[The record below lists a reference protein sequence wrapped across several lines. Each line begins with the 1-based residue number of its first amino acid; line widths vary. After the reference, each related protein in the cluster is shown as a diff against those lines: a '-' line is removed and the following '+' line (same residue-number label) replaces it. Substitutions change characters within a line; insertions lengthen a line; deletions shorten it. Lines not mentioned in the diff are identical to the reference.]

1 MKIYAKIF
9 DNIITELSL
18 IEKEGFDLF
27 ECNDNDIFNNFRLF
41 TVKGNEL
48 VLGDEY
54 KKLAEDEYLIRQLPD
69 GQLTL
74 SKPYIEHIDNIFMTL
89 TDSEEHQDIKNHL
102 GDYYKLENGFV
113 VVDNDLKE
121 NYIRNYNVK
130 KFREYR
136 AECFKRWDIQ
146 KTNFL
151 IGLGDPITEAD
162 KAWYTE
168 MLNFTDMITNDT
180 TASDWPVTPDK
191 FKPVY

>member
-9 DNIITELSL
+9 DNIIIELSL
-18 IEKEGFDLF
+18 IEQEGFDLF

-54 KKLAEDEYLIRQLPD
+54 KKLAEDEYLIRQLPE
-69 GQLTL
+69 GKLTL

-89 TDSEEHQDIKNHL
+89 TDSEEHQDIKRHL
-102 GDYYKLENGFV
+102 GNYYKLENGFV

-121 NYIRNYNVK
+121 NYIKNYNVK

-168 MLNFTDMITNDT
+168 MLDFAGMITNDT
-180 TASDWPVTPDK
+180 TVSDWPVTPDK